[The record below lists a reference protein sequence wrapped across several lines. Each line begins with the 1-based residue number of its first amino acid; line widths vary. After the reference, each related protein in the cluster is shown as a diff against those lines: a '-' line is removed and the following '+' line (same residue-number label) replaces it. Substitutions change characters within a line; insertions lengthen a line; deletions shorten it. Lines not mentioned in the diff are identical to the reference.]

1 MDGVGMNVLIVRTL
15 AEYEEL
21 AVLIASRK
29 HLHHVR
35 SACCMSYAACC
46 MLHVVVRCVSRKHLH
61 HVHSDA
67 YCAHHRVGGG
77 D

>member
-1 MDGVGMNVLIVRTL
+1 MAGRVGASILDGVGMNVLIVRTL

-35 SACCMSYAACC
+35 SACCMSFAAC
-46 MLHVVVRCVSRKHLH
+46 MLHAACRMYV
-61 HVHSDA
+61 A
-67 YCAHHRVGGG
+67 
-77 D
+77 

>member
-1 MDGVGMNVLIVRTL
+1 MAGRVGASILDGVGMNVLIVRTL

-35 SACCMSYAACC
+35 SACCMSYVVCRMSYVVCC
-46 MLHVVVRCVSRKHLH
+46 M
-61 HVHSDA
+61 
-67 YCAHHRVGGG
+67 
-77 D
+77 